1 MTLNMTLNTELDA
14 LSTQE
19 LEQLIEAIGA
29 ELAERD
35 TKRAAPPKPL
45 DEEEIVQ
52 VLSFELK
59 RHRKRKEEVF
69 NPFA

>member
-1 MTLNMTLNTELDA
+1 MTLNTELDA
-14 LSTQE
+14 LTTQE
-19 LEQLIEAIGA
+19 LEQLIQAIA
-29 ELAERD
+29 TELTRRS
-35 TKRAAPPKPL
+35 TKPAKPL

-59 RHRKRKEEVF
+59 RHRKQKDEVF

>member
-1 MTLNMTLNTELDA
+1 MTLNTELNA

-19 LEQLIEAIGA
+19 LEQLIQAIA
-29 ELAERD
+29 TELTERSAKP
-35 TKRAAPPKPL
+35 TKPL

-59 RHRKRKEEVF
+59 RHRKQKDEVF

>member
-1 MTLNMTLNTELDA
+1 MTLNTELNA

-19 LEQLIEAIGA
+19 LEQLIQAISA
-29 ELAERD
+29 ELTERSA
-35 TKRAAPPKPL
+35 KPAKPL
-45 DEEEIVQ
+45 DEEEIVK

-59 RHRKRKEEVF
+59 RHRKQKDEVF

>member
-1 MTLNMTLNTELDA
+1 MALKMNLNTELNA

-19 LEQLIEAIGA
+19 LEQLIEAIAA
-29 ELAERD
+29 ELTERS
-35 TKRAAPPKPL
+35 TQPAKAL

-59 RHRKRKEEVF
+59 RHRKHKDEVF